1 MITKATSENKALIEA
16 RFAQINEALA
26 ATGSSTVINSF
37 DDYFGN
43 IEEIM
48 VLPTTYKGKGNETI
62 IGRYLLMPV
71 DEPFFEI
78 DANRRT
84 ITVPSV
90 FAKNGIGIKGDHNA
104 ETLYF
109 HIDQYF
115 DAKNLY
121 NVHEIIINW
130 SFRSANAA
138 RNAEEVI
145 QTSKAFCPDDEVDP
159 DHIVF
164 GWVITKDMTP
174 EKGTLSFSV
183 SFVDYDGSEY
193 NYVLNTQTTSVT
205 VNDCLML
212 EDPSVLDTIARPTL
226 SHLRNSAYTPGNL
239 TPLANPYF
247 VSGEVRANAITGENY
262 YTGLSSSANFAFV
275 NEDSAEEEA
284 TLNLSVRACSPDVG
298 ANIEY
303 TWHGN
308 PEINEEL
315 TASTQYIELPSD
327 PAQRGEINP
336 HEKYFISRDDSY
348 VRLTAIS
355 EPTLEEAWADNEVAI
370 FVEANV
376 QPVDRGGVYSVMA
389 RATCTTTPAE
399 GNPLTQT
406 SRAIDSISCVIPNAA
421 KPALALAVKSDSVL
435 NVDEGMSEFGVPYRP
450 EGAPIPTYN
459 FIKAGTDPI
468 VEVNITKAENED
480 AAKTLGAICLKA
492 AASIDTPEFS
502 DADTFARFK
511 DAPMELT
518 VTPEAGPCY
527 VFAANRR
534 NHTIT
539 VSEPTGPIQLSLAAP
554 AVLPTVHLADNSQ
567 TVLDAGNNTGDG
579 VNCEVDGAKVYD
591 FVIDVPEETT
601 AQYENIVYSFMVKEV
616 TLSNATASAAEWEI
630 ADYAHEGE
638 DNIDEIGP
646 IEVIND
652 DNVYGFQIAND
663 SGYYV
668 IETTATYHGT
678 ACTTQSRP
686 FRVRLSD

>member
-1 MITKATSENKALIEA
+1 MITQATSENKALIEA
-16 RFAQINEALA
+16 RFAQINAALA

-48 VLPTTYKGKGNETI
+48 VLPTTYKGKDNETI

-78 DANRRT
+78 DANSRT
-84 ITVPSV
+84 ISIPSV

-109 HIDQYF
+109 RIDQYF

-121 NVHEIIINW
+121 NVNEIIINW
-130 SFRSANAA
+130 SFRPANAA

-145 QTSKAFCPDDEVDP
+145 HTSKAFCPDDEVDP

-174 EKGTLSFSV
+174 EKGTLSFSI
-183 SFVDYDGSEY
+183 SFVDYDGDQYSY
-193 NYVLNTQTTSVT
+193 TLNTQTASVN

-212 EDPSVLDTIARPTL
+212 DDPSVLDNISRPTL

-247 VSGEVRANAITGENY
+247 VSGEVRANATTGENY
-262 YTGLSSSANFAFV
+262 YTGLFSSANFNFV
-275 NEDSAEEEA
+275 SDESAEEEA
-284 TLNLSVRACSPDVG
+284 TLNLVAQACSPDVG

-308 PEINEEL
+308 PEIDNEL
-315 TASTQYIELPSD
+315 GPSLQYVEIPSD
-327 PAQRGEINP
+327 FAMRGTINP
-336 HEKYFISRDDSY
+336 HERYFISQNNAY
-348 VRLTAIS
+348 VRLTATS
-355 EPTLEEAWADNEVAI
+355 DPTLEAAWEDDNVTI
-370 FVEANV
+370 FVQASV
-376 QPVDRGGVYSVMA
+376 QPIDQGGVYSVMA

-399 GNPLTQT
+399 GDALTQT
-406 SRAIDSISCVIPNAA
+406 SRSIDSISCIIPSAA
-421 KPALALAVKSDSVL
+421 KPMATLSVKPGSVIAI
-435 NVDEGMSEFGVPYRP
+435 NEGMSEFGVPYRP
-450 EGAPIPTYN
+450 VGSPIPVYN
-459 FIKAGTDPI
+459 FIQASSEPK
-468 VEVNITKAENED
+468 VEVNITKAEGED
-480 AAKTLGAICLKA
+480 LAKSLGAICLKA
-492 AASIDTPEFS
+492 SATAEAPSFS

-511 DAPMELT
+511 NEPMTLT
-518 VTPEAGPCY
+518 ISPAAGPCY

-534 NHTIT
+534 NHTIS
-539 VSEPTGPIQLSLAAP
+539 VSDPAGPIQLSFAAP
-554 AVLPTVHLADNSQ
+554 AVLPTVRLADNSQ
-567 TVLDAGNNTGDG
+567 TLLSAGANVGDN
-579 VNCEVDGAKVYD
+579 VNCVVDGAQTYD
-591 FVIDVPEETT
+591 FVIEVPDITT
-601 AQYENIVYSFMVKEV
+601 QYENIVYSFMVKEV
-616 TLSNATASAAEWEI
+616 ILVDADALAAEWTI
-630 ADYAHEGE
+630 ASYADEG
-638 DNIDEIGP
+638 NVDEIGP

-652 DNVYGFQIAND
+652 NDVYEFQIDQD

-668 IETTATYHGT
+668 IETTALYHGT
-678 ACTTQSRP
+678 ACTTQSAP